1 MNAASDRLSTRAI
14 LALAAGSLVLT
25 ISVGL
30 RQSFGLFVGP
40 MSVDLGLTAG
50 AVGFAVAMQ
59 QLVWGASQPFAGML
73 ADRFGLRQVLAVGAL
88 LYAAG
93 LAVLAGA
100 SGAGSL
106 RLGFGLLIGL
116 GLSGGGFS
124 IVFSAVAREV
134 PPAWRST
141 ASGIAGAGGSI
152 GQFIFA
158 PTGQYFIS
166 TWGWPTA
173 LMIYGAIALLMV
185 PLGIALAPRGESAAS
200 TQFQSGGGNLRDS
213 LRTALTNPSYQLLN
227 AGFFVCGFH
236 VAFVATYLPGSA
248 TLCGLPAEVGAQA
261 LAIIGLANIFGS
273 MLAGMLGARY
283 PMKHLLATIYFI
295 RSAAI
300 LAFLLLPKSR
310 TVFLAFSFILGFT
323 WLGTVPLT
331 SGVVAT
337 LFGPRFLASLF
348 GIVFFSHQVGAFFGA
363 WLGGF
368 FFDRTGSYDAVWI
381 LGLGLSFVAGLLHLP
396 IREKPVE
403 ASASATSA

>member
-1 MNAASDRLSTRAI
+1 MSEPAARLSNRA
-14 LALAAGSLVLT
+14 LVALVAGSLILT

-73 ADRFGLRQVLAVGAL
+73 ADRFGLRLVLVAGGL

-93 LAVLAGA
+93 LAVLAG
-100 SGAGSL
+100 SNGAGSL
-106 RLGFGLLIGL
+106 RLGFGVLIGL

-124 IVFSAVAREV
+124 IIFSAVAREV
-134 PPAWRST
+134 PTAWRST
-141 ASGIAGAGGSI
+141 ASGIAGAGGSV

-158 PTGQYFIS
+158 PTGQFFIE

-173 LMIYGAIALLMV
+173 LAIYAAIALLTV
-185 PLGIALAPRGESAAS
+185 PLGLVLAPAS
-200 TQFQSGGGNLRDS
+200 HPVHAGGPADVSLGDS
-213 LRTALTNPSYQLLN
+213 IRTALRTPSYQLLN

-236 VAFVATYLPGSA
+236 IAFVATYLPGSA
-248 TLCGLPAEVGAQA
+248 VACGLPSVVGAQA
-261 LAIIGLANIFGS
+261 LGIIGLANILGS
-273 MLAGMLGARY
+273 TTAGILGARY
-283 PMKHLLATIYFI
+283 PLKYLLSSIYFI

-300 LAFLLLPKSR
+300 AAFLLLPKSR
-310 TVFLAFSFILGFT
+310 PLFLVFAAVLGFT

-348 GIVFFSHQVGAFFGA
+348 GLVFFSHQVGAFFGA

-368 FFDRTGSYDAVWI
+368 FFDRTGSYDAVWL
-381 LGLGLSFVAGLLHLP
+381 LGLSLSFVAGLLHLP
-396 IREKPVE
+396 IRERPV
-403 ASASATSA
+403 AVAATG

>member
-1 MNAASDRLSTRAI
+1 MSPAPAESGFSRRAL
-14 LALAAGSLVLT
+14 LALIAGSLILT

-73 ADRFGLRQVLAVGAL
+73 ADRFGLRQVLVVGAI

-93 LAVLAGA
+93 LAVLAG
-100 SGAGSL
+100 SNGAGSL
-106 RLGFGLLIGL
+106 RLGFGVLIGL

-134 PPAWRST
+134 PTAWRST

-158 PTGQYFIS
+158 PTGQYFIE

-173 LMIYGAIALLMV
+173 LGIYAAIALLMV
-185 PLGIALAPRGESAAS
+185 PLGLLLAPTAPTGAVAAPPGESL
-200 TQFQSGGGNLRDS
+200 GGS
-213 LRTALTNPSYQLLN
+213 IRTALGNPSYRLLN

-236 VAFVATYLPGSA
+236 IAFVATYLPGSA
-248 TLCGLPAEVGAQA
+248 VACGLPSAVGAQA
-261 LAIIGLANIFGS
+261 LGVIGLANILGS
-273 MLAGMLGARY
+273 TAAGVLGARY
-283 PMKHLLATIYFI
+283 PMKYLLSSIYFV

-300 LAFLLLPKSR
+300 AAFLLLPKTR
-310 TVFLAFSFILGFT
+310 PIFFVFAFVLGFT

-368 FFDRTGSYDAVWI
+368 FFDRTGSYDTVW
-381 LGLGLSFVAGLLHLP
+381 LLALGLSGVAGLLHLP
-396 IREKPVE
+396 IRERPV
-403 ASASATSA
+403 AAVPAPA